1 VHGITRHQTPPQQ
14 IEQKVEELKNMF
26 VKKDKETEL
35 REWEERLIAKEK
47 ELNRREEELR
57 KWEERLKK

>member
-1 VHGITRHQTPPQQ
+1 
-14 IEQKVEELKNMF
+14 MF